1 MDLNIDS
8 IVGKIESNA
17 DKLGLAVG
25 AYGELNRFAKEW
37 AAQGYPI
44 TDPISAALNIV
55 QALIDNPHLPNLAH
69 VKDSLLNSAGTFKP
83 AVMAAI
89 AGYFLKE
96 VDVMPKLTR
105 LGNALMKAGVGAA
118 EAAAIINVITYS
130 GAASSPLALSKAPS
144 NQNGSGVPIG
154 TRSVSLATS
163 YKEIPIGG
171 AF

>member
-44 TDPISAALNIV
+44 TDPISAALTIA
-55 QALIDNPHLPNLAH
+55 QGLFENPHIPNLAH

-83 AVMAAI
+83 AVMTAI

-96 VDVMPKLTR
+96 VDIMPKLTR
-105 LGNALMKAGVGAA
+105 LGNALMKAGMGAA
-118 EAAAIINVITYS
+118 EAAAVINVLTYS
-130 GAASSPLALSKAPS
+130 GAASSPLYIPKEAQPNMSK
-144 NQNGSGVPIG
+144 VLG
-154 TRSVSLATS
+154 TQLPAG
-163 YKEIPIGG
+163 KG
-171 AF
+171 AYY

>member
-1 MDLNIDS
+1 MDLNIDN

-55 QALIDNPHLPNLAH
+55 QALIENPHLPNFAH
-69 VKDSLLNSAGTFKP
+69 VKDSLLNSGGTFKP
-83 AVMAAI
+83 AVMAAV

-96 VDVMPKLTR
+96 VDIMPKLTR
-105 LGNALMKAGVGAA
+105 LGKALMEAGMGAA
-118 EAAAIINVITYS
+118 EAAAVINVLTYS
-130 GAASSPLALSKAPS
+130 GAANSP
-144 NQNGSGVPIG
+144 IW
-154 TRSVSLATS
+154 TS
-163 YKEIPIGG
+163 PTAGQPNMNKVLGYQQAAGKG
-171 AF
+171 AYY